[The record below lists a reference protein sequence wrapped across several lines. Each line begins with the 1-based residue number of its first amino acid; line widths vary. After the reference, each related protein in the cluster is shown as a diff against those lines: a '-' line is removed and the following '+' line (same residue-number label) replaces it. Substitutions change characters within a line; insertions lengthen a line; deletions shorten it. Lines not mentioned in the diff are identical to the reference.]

1 MKKTVGTLCGGLIL
15 QGFKGVNMSSNE
27 MKYYVDRVKN
37 GIRERLCGP
46 VDMKEASRIIDA
58 DAQINGPDCA
68 YYVDWE
74 GDKNEPERTDY

>member
-1 MKKTVGTLCGGLIL
+1 
-15 QGFKGVNMSSNE
+15 MSSNE

-68 YYVDWE
+68 YYADWE
-74 GDKNEPERTDY
+74 GDRK